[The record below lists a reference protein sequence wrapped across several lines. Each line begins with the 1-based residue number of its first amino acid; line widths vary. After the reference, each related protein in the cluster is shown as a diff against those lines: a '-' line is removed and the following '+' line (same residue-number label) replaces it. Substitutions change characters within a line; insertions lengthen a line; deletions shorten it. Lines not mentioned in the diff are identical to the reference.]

1 MPVITRLP
9 PSYEEID
16 REKKKGEKND
26 IRIAE
31 WSERESNSSLIRR
44 NNSCYIVL
52 HQLNNNNSS
61 KEKKKRTTKVSL
73 IVLVYT

>member
-16 REKKKGEKND
+16 REEEGEND

-31 WSERESNSSLIRR
+31 WSEREHCSSLIR
-44 NNSCYIVL
+44 L
-52 HQLNNNNSS
+52 
-61 KEKKKRTTKVSL
+61 
-73 IVLVYT
+73 